1 MLDYDG
7 YRDNSEK
14 HPGES
19 SSSSLPQAAF
29 ELFSSIKASIFKT
42 LGVTSLYGKFSP
54 VPAFEEGSESGYLDK
69 KDLDTC
75 GPESESESH
84 PMSKMKSSKDITPY
98 CEVIRTH
105 ERNDFPVSLDNKN
118 SSDQLKQFDVIDNC
132 SDHHFF
138 HEGKGLTSSQ
148 VRNRNIITNS
158 DIIHTLEA
166 LGLKNFPIFV
176 PL

>member
-75 GPESESESH
+75 DPESESESH
-84 PMSKMKSSKDITPY
+84 PVSKMKSSEDITLY

-118 SSDQLKQFDVIDNC
+118 NSDQLKQFDVIDNC

-138 HEGKGLTSSQ
+138 HEGKGLTSS
-148 VRNRNIITNS
+148 
-158 DIIHTLEA
+158 
-166 LGLKNFPIFV
+166 
-176 PL
+176 